1 MKSRLPLGLLST
13 VGLLLVGCKLG
24 PDYTRPEAQLPASF
38 TGSQASA
45 PGVGFGD
52 LPWFELFHDDVLIGL
67 IQTALKENAD
77 IKIAANRVLQAEA
90 QAGISKSFLFPT
102 VGASG
107 GIERGVSAT
116 SRTVAGEKAQPSDSA
131 NAGLGASYEVDFWGK
146 LSRQNEAAHATLLA
160 SMENQNIVI
169 QSLVTGVAQSYF
181 QLRELDEELEIS
193 HKTLDS
199 RIESLK
205 LVKMRQEFG
214 ASSMSDVRQAESL
227 VQSARHAIPL
237 LEQAIAQQENAINIV
252 LGRYQGPVPR
262 GLRLDDQRLSVTVPP
277 GLPSTLLDRRPDV
290 RMAEQKLVA
299 ANAQIGVA
307 KAAYFPS
314 ISLTGS
320 KGYASS
326 ELQQLMT
333 PGASIWNVGTTL
345 TAPVFQGGR
354 IQQNVKLTELQ
365 KDELVLEYT
374 KTLQQAFVDVSNSL
388 VSIEKTAQAREEQQ
402 VFTATLE
409 EQKALAKMR
418 YEGGV
423 AAYLEVLDSER
434 ECFDAQRGLAQAKRD
449 ELLSIISLYKSLG
462 GGWKEAAEGK
472 NGATP

>member
-1 MKSRLPLGLLST
+1 
-13 VGLLLVGCKLG
+13 
-24 PDYTRPEAQLPASF
+24 
-38 TGSQASA
+38 
-45 PGVGFGD
+45 
-52 LPWFELFHDDVLIGL
+52 
-67 IQTALKENAD
+67 
-77 IKIAANRVLQAEA
+77 
-90 QAGISKSFLFPT
+90 
-102 VGASG
+102 
-107 GIERGVSAT
+107 
-116 SRTVAGEKAQPSDSA
+116 
-131 NAGLGASYEVDFWGK
+131 
-146 LSRQNEAAHATLLA
+146 
-160 SMENQNIVI
+160 MENQNIVI